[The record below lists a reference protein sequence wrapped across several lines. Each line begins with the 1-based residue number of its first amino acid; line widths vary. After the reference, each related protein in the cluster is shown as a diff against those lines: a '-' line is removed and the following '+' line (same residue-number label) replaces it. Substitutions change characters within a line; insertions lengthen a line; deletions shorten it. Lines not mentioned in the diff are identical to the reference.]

1 MAMSRCSVD
10 TYSSPIC
17 CISLPAC
24 ASTADSCLL
33 TCGCAVV
40 DPLALGSASCAWCTA
55 ALMFCALPPAAS
67 IRPRITPFSWRSSA
81 SSRCRVSTCALPAAD
96 AFCTA
101 SEMASCAIVVNF
113 CSISSSMVRADRPFF
128 ARSRR
133 RICRCLICSTDFTSI
148 LFPKVEPATLNFC
161 SLNGKSRTTQHK
173 GRHPRKMTAFISAI
187 CQSAIGNQPRTTTLR
202 RLPMPSTCTIASS
215 PGSRWPEAFGVPVRI
230 TSPGSS
236 VVKLEIAAICSGMP

>member
-1 MAMSRCSVD
+1 M
-10 TYSSPIC
+10 
-17 CISLPAC
+17 
-24 ASTADSCLL
+24 
-33 TCGCAVV
+33 
-40 DPLALGSASCAWCTA
+40 
-55 ALMFCALPPAAS
+55 
-67 IRPRITPFSWRSSA
+67 
-81 SSRCRVSTCALPAAD
+81 D
-96 AFCTA
+96 AFVSGVA
-101 SEMASCAIVVNF
+101 AIFNADLVDGNVANQ
-113 CSISSSMVRADRPFF
+113 SGAARELGITKDADDRPFF

-133 RICRCLICSTDFTSI
+133 RICRCLICSTDFTTI

-173 GRHPRKMTAFISAI
+173 GRHPRKVTAFISSI